1 MKQYINIVP
10 MLCSVVLTLCN
21 IASTL
26 FPNQAWTLYQC
37 CATLE
42 IRRWIL
48 FHFQHRINVIS
59 TLIWHWNLTGLIQ
72 SIFENA
78 FYFIFIYKAISNDAR
93 FKWLKILNEKWNQ
106 LSRSV
111 WLKQGSICNNLAN
124 IVVKSKEEIK
134 KRDLKL

>member
-10 MLCSVVLTLCN
+10 TLCSVVLTLCN

-59 TLIWHWNLTGLIQ
+59 TLIWHRNLTGLIQ

-93 FKWLKILNEKWNQ
+93 FKWLKILNEKRNQ